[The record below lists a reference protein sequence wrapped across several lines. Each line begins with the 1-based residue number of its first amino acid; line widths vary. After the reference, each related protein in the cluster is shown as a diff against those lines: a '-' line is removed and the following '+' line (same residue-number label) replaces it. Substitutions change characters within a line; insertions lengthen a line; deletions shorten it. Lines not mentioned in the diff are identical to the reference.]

1 MDFIAFARAHGILI
15 DRLPQIGVWRRYPT
29 EDHPHKRNGA
39 IKFMGDVAFIQ
50 NWAISTEVEV
60 WKAEG
65 VSQVDVQRYRRDM
78 QEADRKRKQQQAD
91 AAKKAAWILSQ
102 CQIAK
107 HPYLE
112 SKGFPDEQGNVWNS
126 EDGLILV
133 VPMRVGHQLVGCQLI
148 REDGS
153 KRFLWG
159 QRTSEAAFIFDNKG
173 PNILCEGYATAM
185 SIRAAL
191 KALKKR
197 YTLYVTFSAGN
208 MQKVAATMSGGF
220 VVADNDASHT
230 GEETAKKIGWPY
242 WMSGTE
248 GEDFNDFHRR
258 VGLFRASQ
266 ALSKMLGR
274 SAIFT
279 GESRCM

>member
-126 EDGLILV
+126 EDGLVLV

-153 KRFLWG
+153 KKFLFG
-159 QRTSEAAFIFDNKG
+159 QRTSEASFCFDNKG
-173 PNILCEGYATAM
+173 PNILCEGLATAM

-191 KALKKR
+191 KALKRR
-197 YTLYVTFSAGN
+197 YTLYVCFSAGN
-208 MQKVAATMSGGF
+208 LQKVAATLPDGF
-220 VVADNDASHT
+220 IVADNDDSRT
-230 GEETAKKIGWPY
+230 GEEAAKKIGWPY
-242 WMSGTE
+242 FMPPEVGC
-248 GEDFNDFHRR
+248 DFNDWQRK
-258 VGLFRASQ
+258 VGLFKSSQ
-266 ALSKMLGR
+266 ALAKMFSR
-274 SAIFT
+274 SI
-279 GESRCM
+279 SV

>member
-1 MDFIAFARAHGILI
+1 MSDFIAFARAHGIII
-15 DRLPQIGVWRRYPT
+15 DHLPPIGVWRRYPT
-29 EDHPHKRNGA
+29 EDKMGKRNGA
-39 IKFMGDVAFIQ
+39 IKFMGSHAFLQ

-65 VSQVDVQRYRRDM
+65 TSEVDMNRYRRDM
-78 QEADRKRKQQQAD
+78 QEAERKRKQQQVD
-91 AAKKAAWILSQ
+91 AAKKAKWILDQ

-112 SKGFPDEQGNVWNS
+112 AKGFPDEQGNVWNS
-126 EDGLILV
+126 DDGLVLV

-153 KRFLWG
+153 KKFLFG
-159 QRTSEAAFIFDNKG
+159 QRTSEASFCFDNKG
-173 PNILCEGYATAM
+173 PAVLCEGLATAM

-191 KALKKR
+191 KALKRR

-208 MQKVAATMSGGF
+208 MQKVAATLPGGF
-220 VVADNDASHT
+220 VVADHDASRT
-230 GEETAKKIGWPY
+230 GEEAAKKIGWPY
-242 WMSGTE
+242 WMSDTT
-248 GEDFNDFHRR
+248 GEDFNDFYRR

-266 ALSKMLGR
+266 SLAKMFSPSQQIR
-274 SAIFT
+274 
-279 GESRCM
+279 